1 MHACTLPVTQRM
13 QIVFL
18 LDNEIFRPL
27 RFSVHSL
34 QLLYFPASIAE
45 LAGESKSK
53 IKPGKVYYYA
63 SIHDSQTF
71 LRLLSPKKCWP
82 SWTDPLPSPYAATLT
97 KIAASR
103 SPLKITCIKDEC
115 LTLLKIISSFRQRHI
130 TQHRVAVPVRIIKAS
145 CANCIAFVRICHVK
159 HATMGMF
166 GSKD

>member
-1 MHACTLPVTQRM
+1 MTLLVKSEVIDKDKLFCWIYRLIHACMYSSCHTKNANC
-13 QIVFL
+13 IF
-18 LDNEIFRPL
+18 LDNENFRPL

-82 SWTDPLPSPYAATLT
+82 SWTDPLSSPYAATLT

-103 SPLKITCIKDEC
+103 SPENNLHKGWMFNVIKNNI
-115 LTLLKIISSFRQRHI
+115 IISTTPYYP
-130 TQHRVAVPVRIIKAS
+130 TQSRCP
-145 CANCIAFVRICHVK
+145 C
-159 HATMGMF
+159 
-166 GSKD
+166 